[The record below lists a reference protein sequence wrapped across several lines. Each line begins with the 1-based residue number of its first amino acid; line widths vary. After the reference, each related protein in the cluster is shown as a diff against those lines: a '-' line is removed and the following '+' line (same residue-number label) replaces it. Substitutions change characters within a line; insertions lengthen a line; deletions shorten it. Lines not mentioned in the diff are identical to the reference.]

1 MAILRVYIVD
11 QTDLWSI
18 ILLDLDA
25 ISMAKIPVFFFA
37 FAKFQD
43 SRARKTVPGEISRFL
58 QLGTKSLPFRS
69 GL

>member
-11 QTDLWSI
+11 KTDLWSI

-25 ISMAKIPVFFFA
+25 ISMEKNLGFFYA

-43 SRARKTVPGEISRFL
+43 SRA
-58 QLGTKSLPFRS
+58 SLKNTAR
-69 GL
+69 

>member
-25 ISMAKIPVFFFA
+25 ISMAKIPVFFCIRQIPGFPGQ
-37 FAKFQD
+37 KN
-43 SRARKTVPGEISRFL
+43 SARWNI
-58 QLGTKSLPFRS
+58 
-69 GL
+69 